1 MGSRVERI
9 PIDCLSLGGTPLIP
23 EVTELSYLPK
33 RAEVAMFA
41 ALMPATERAF
51 AYTTS
56 HSEWGSLLWF
66 NVGYL
71 SKEWF

>member
-9 PIDCLSLGGTPLIP
+9 SIDSLGGTPLIQ
-23 EVTELSYLPK
+23 EVTELSSLSK

-56 HSEWGSLLWF
+56 HLF
-66 NVGYL
+66 F
-71 SKEWF
+71 KP